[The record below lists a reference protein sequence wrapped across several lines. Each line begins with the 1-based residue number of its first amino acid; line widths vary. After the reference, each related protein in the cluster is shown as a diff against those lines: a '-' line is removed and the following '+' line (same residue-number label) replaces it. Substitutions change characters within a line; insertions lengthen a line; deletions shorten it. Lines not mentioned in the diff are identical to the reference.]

1 MFAQIA
7 TVIGEAALICEV
19 LLGAALLLLWLAIE
33 VIGYAGLAIAIARRQ
48 RWLMLTSRP
57 QPARD
62 IKWGATVRAAG
73 MRSQRL
79 QARRPQA
86 A

>member
-7 TVIGEAALICEV
+7 TVIGEAVLSCEIA
-19 LLGAALLLLWLAIE
+19 LGATLLLLWAAIE
-33 VIGYAGLAIAIARRQ
+33 VIGYAGLAIAIVRRQ
-48 RWLMLTSRP
+48 RWVTFASRP
-57 QPARD
+57 APARD

-73 MRSQRL
+73 IRSQRL
-79 QARRPQA
+79 QVRRPQA